1 MYKWCEGVYIWRR
14 WALDLK
20 VSKSGDDTAEVGRL
34 FQSGIGPIRK
44 HEYSDA
50 NRLQA
55 VIDYEIGIRLI

>member
-1 MYKWCEGVYIWRR
+1 MIRSLIYNYFMNYIMYIMYYM
-14 WALDLK
+14 L
-20 VSKSGDDTAEVGRL
+20 
-34 FQSGIGPIRK
+34 RK

>member
-1 MYKWCEGVYIWRR
+1 MKTYDKNSENYDGIIIVESISVRR
-14 WALDLK
+14 
-20 VSKSGDDTAEVGRL
+20 V
-34 FQSGIGPIRK
+34 GPIRK